1 VAELWALLHFLNPD
15 QFVDPVAVEDGFSF
29 SALGN
34 EERVA
39 ELHNILRPY
48 FIRRQDRCRRVV
60 PAENL
65 QRVAGWNSFFATAA
79 LLVVVD
85 EDTLQNLTQ
94 ARAGRIWV
102 RNNFT
107 KPYYYGAE
115 NVLQPLFSFRK
126 C

>member
-1 VAELWALLHFLNPD
+1 VAELWALLQFSNPD

-39 ELHNILRPY
+39 ELHSTLRPY
-48 FIRRQDRCRRVV
+48 IIRRQDRCRRVV
-60 PAENL
+60 PLEDL
-65 QRVAGWNSFFATAA
+65 QRVAGWNDFFATAA

-85 EDTLQNLTQ
+85 EETLQNSTQ

-102 RNNFT
+102 RNIIT
-107 KPYYYGAE
+107 KPYYGAE
-115 NVLQPLFSFRK
+115 NVLQPLVSFRK